1 MGLSGIR
8 WLHSLSGQPTP
19 IEPERASRKLNVT
32 EPDAPPLAALGRSM
46 AVARHDTRPS
56 RGGADVLL
64 ARWTTHAC
72 GSFGLTDLW
81 AEQPEAPRPAGV
93 EWLRR
98 GSRVPSPP
106 TCWPSWI

>member
-1 MGLSGIR
+1 MSGIQ
-8 WLHSLSGQPTP
+8 WLASLSAKTAP
-19 IEPERASRKLNVT
+19 IQLKRATQEFDVT
-32 EPDAPPLAALGRSM
+32 ESDAAALAALGRSM

-56 RGGADVLL
+56 RRAADVLL

-72 GSFGLTDLW
+72 GSFDLTDLW
-81 AEQPEAPRPAGV
+81 AEQPEAPRAAGV
-93 EWLRR
+93 ECLRR